1 MMSLGALVSRS
12 ARIIAA
18 IGLLLSAAPP
28 RVQAKIYECRGPDGA
43 KVFTDSPAQLEKC
56 TVLNASPPPPPTHNP
71 FGMQMPA
78 VPADPNVPLMQ
89 APGAPAEYVP
99 APAQAS
105 PFTDSP
111 VVPQPPPPPTQPPP
125 PPGLPATPTQVPVP
139 SDGASAPPAP
149 APAPMNPF
157 NPLFPTFPQAAPGGA
172 GTGQQPSQ

>member
-1 MMSLGALVSRS
+1 MSLGALVSRS
-12 ARIIAA
+12 TRIAVA

-28 RVQAKIYECRGPDGA
+28 WAHAKIYECRGPDGA

-71 FGMQMPA
+71 FGMPLPA
-78 VPADPNVPLMQ
+78 VPADPTVPLMQ
-89 APGAPAEYVP
+89 VPGVPGAPAEYVP

-105 PFTDSP
+105 PFADSP
-111 VVPQPPPPPTQPPP
+111 VVPPPPPTQPPP
-125 PPGLPATPTQVPVP
+125 PGLPAMPTQGPVP

-172 GTGQQPSQ
+172 GTSQQPSQ